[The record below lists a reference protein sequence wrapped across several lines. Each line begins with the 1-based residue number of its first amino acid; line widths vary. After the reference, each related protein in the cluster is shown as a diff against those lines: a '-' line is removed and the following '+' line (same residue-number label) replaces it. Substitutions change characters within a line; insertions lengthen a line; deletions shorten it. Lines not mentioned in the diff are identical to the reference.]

1 MLRSFRC
8 TVNLAP
14 FRARASS
21 SETLRLLHRFSRIQW
36 TLVDQGVI
44 SGCNFLSIYLLAR
57 FMEVAEFG
65 LFVVGWV
72 LLLFFVS
79 LQGAV
84 ICLPHNILG
93 ANQNPFR
100 YRQFTTAL
108 GAAQIV
114 LSVAVGMVLVL
125 LGLLVSALSSPN
137 YGQLLA
143 LLGLVLVPWTAQEFV
158 RRVFYTTSDARAASL
173 NDAVSYGLQ
182 AAGIVILVL
191 WMGRPSVGMAL
202 CVLGGSSFAATLLGA
217 WQLRGHF
224 SFNTVTLRVAVEH
237 WKEAGDFG
245 KWLLARNVTTWLG
258 QYGYNWLL
266 LVMLGPV
273 ALGTYKAAEH
283 LLNVL
288 NPLRLAAYSYLPPRA
303 SVVFGEGGTP
313 SLRRWMKRVYF
324 SLGGMFAA
332 IALTLMLFARPLLSL
347 AYGQKFAG
355 MGLEWVLV
363 LGALAAVITF
373 VRVPL
378 EMGLTAMK
386 ESRPLFWI
394 SLSPVMVLVAGGV
407 VLVHFFGI
415 LGAPLASILGGSV
428 LLALTYRMFAR
439 LSGRHA
445 GDLPHEQLSG
455 PGEFTMGHSCLTG
468 AGAALDTGN

>member
-1 MLRSFRC
+1 
-8 TVNLAP
+8 
-14 FRARASS
+14 
-21 SETLRLLHRFSRIQW
+21 
-36 TLVDQGVI
+36 VDQAGI
-44 SGCNFLSIYLLAR
+44 SACNFLSIYLLAR
-57 FMEVAEFG
+57 FMDVAEFG
-65 LFVVGWV
+65 LFIVGWV
-72 LLLFFVS
+72 LLLFVVS

-84 ICLPHNILG
+84 ICQPHNILA
-93 ANQNPFR
+93 ANQNHFR

-108 GAAQIV
+108 AAAQII
-114 LSVAVGMVLVL
+114 LSIAVGLFLVL
-125 LGLLVSALSSPN
+125 LGLLVSAVASTM

-143 LLGLVLVPWTAQEFV
+143 LLGIVLVPWTAQEFV
-158 RRVFYTTSDARAASL
+158 RRVFYTRSNARAASI

-182 AAGIVILVL
+182 AAGIVLLVL
-191 WMGRPSVGMAL
+191 WMGRPSAAMAL
-202 CVLGGSSFAATLLGA
+202 WVLGGSSFAATLLGA
-217 WQLRGHF
+217 WQLRNHF
-224 SFNTVTLRVAVEH
+224 SFDTVTLQIAVDL

-245 KWLLARNVTTWLG
+245 KWLLARNLTTWLG

-273 ALGTYKAAEH
+273 ALGTYKAADH

-303 SVVFGEGGTP
+303 SVVFAEGGTP
-313 SLRRWMKRVYF
+313 ALRRWLKRVYF

-332 IALTLMLFARPLLSL
+332 IALILVLFARPLLSL

-363 LGALAAVITF
+363 FGALAAVITF

-394 SLSPVMVLVAGGV
+394 SVSSVMVLVTGGV

-415 LGAPLASILGGSV
+415 LGAPLASILVGTV
-428 LLALTYRMFAR
+428 LLALTHRAFAR
-439 LSGRHA
+439 LSAGHSCDHA
-445 GDLPHEQLSG
+445 SSHAQVSV
-455 PGEFTMGHSCLTG
+455 PGEFAMRRPRLAG